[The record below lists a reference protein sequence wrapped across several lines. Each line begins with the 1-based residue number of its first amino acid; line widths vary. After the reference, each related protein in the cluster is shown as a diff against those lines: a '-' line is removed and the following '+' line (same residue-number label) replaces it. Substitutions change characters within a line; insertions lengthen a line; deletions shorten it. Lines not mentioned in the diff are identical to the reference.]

1 MSLESAHLSTS
12 GTRENLTFADGVNQP
27 LTYKKLGPK
36 VWILGGIMVLTAIVT
51 LVLILQEFS
60 SNSYL
65 YLLFYAIPAN
75 SAVSVFPH
83 EPVVIYFGSNGNVW
97 YTAIAASI
105 GTAIA
110 GFLDHSVFVPVMNL
124 QSLSSYKDKAWYQK
138 IARLFMRFP
147 FLVILVTGFTPIP
160 FFPFKF
166 LAFSVHYPLWKY
178 LSALLTARFPRY
190 VLLAWVG
197 SLFDIPTWALF
208 AFFGVVITV
217 YAIKAVP
224 KAVSHIRR
232 SRARAASAQN
242 PNSPVDEGNE

>member
-1 MSLESAHLSTS
+1 MS
-12 GTRENLTFADGVNQP
+12 GTEHQENYTFADGVKQP
-27 LTYKKLGPK
+27 LIYQRLGPK
-36 VWILGGIMVLTAIVT
+36 VWILGGIMVVTAIVT

-97 YTAIAASI
+97 YTALAASI
-105 GTAIA
+105 GTLIA

-124 QSLSSYKDKAWYQK
+124 QSLAGYKDKAWYQK
-138 IARLFMRFP
+138 MARLFMRYP
-147 FLVILVTGFTPIP
+147 YLVIVVTGFTPIP

-178 LSALLTARFPRY
+178 LGALFTGRFPRY
-190 VLLAWVG
+190 VMLAWLG
-197 SLFDIPTWALF
+197 SLFNIPTWALF
-208 AFFGVVITV
+208 AFFGLVIAV

-224 KAVSHIRR
+224 KAVEFIRQ
-232 SRARAASAQN
+232 SRERRRTGTEGFATE
-242 PNSPVDEGNE
+242 PVPEEGNE

>member
-1 MSLESAHLSTS
+1 MSSVK
-12 GTRENLTFADGVNQP
+12 GTENYTFADGVNQP

-36 VWILGGIMVLTAIVT
+36 VWVLGGIMVVTAIVT

-65 YLLFYAIPAN
+65 YLMFYAIPAN

-97 YTAIAASI
+97 YTALAASI
-105 GTAIA
+105 GTLIA

-124 QSLSSYKDKAWYQK
+124 QSLAGYKDKGWYQK
-138 IARLFMRFP
+138 IARLFMKYP
-147 FLVILVTGFTPIP
+147 FLVIVVTGFTPIP

-178 LSALLTARFPRY
+178 LSALLTGRFPRY
-190 VLLAWVG
+190 VMLAWLG
-197 SLFDIPTWALF
+197 SLFEIPTWALF
-208 AFFGVVITV
+208 AFFGVVIAI
-217 YAIKAVP
+217 YAFKAIP
-224 KAVSHIRR
+224 KAVGYIKEARGRR
-232 SRARAASAQN
+232 ETGVN
-242 PNSPVDEGNE
+242 EGNE